1 MTGLPVIERIF
12 TDTNGMVVVE
22 CRYHRAT
29 TRHRF
34 VYRPDLPEGGYFGD
48 CPRCWKQD
56 GVLIN
61 GGPVFDDGPDTW
73 MVCRKHKVKWFVGSG
88 LFSAWLYMTDKEL
101 LRGHYVLSTFQE
113 VESVDDYRHTAEYID
128 NKRLNRDPLAVPP
141 EEDECN
147 YTTGEPGFES

>member
-56 GVLIN
+56 RVLKN
-61 GGPVFDDGPDTW
+61 SGYCFDNGPDVW
-73 MVCRKHKVKWFVGSG
+73 IICERHKVKWSAGSG
-88 LFSAWLYMTDKEL
+88 LFSHYHDMTKEEL
-101 LRGHYVLSTFQE
+101 LKDQYILSTLHQ
-113 VESVDDYRHTAEYID
+113 VDPVHDYRDTAEYID
-128 NKRLNRDPLAVPP
+128 NIGHNRDPLAFPP
-141 EEDECN
+141 EI
-147 YTTGEPGFES
+147 EPKGNEPHGGKAP